1 MYHVINAFLSC
12 SISII
17 GVILFGRIVLNN
29 KIKISTAKFIL
40 LFLASAII
48 YTYDFL
54 FFAEVPKTITM
65 LLIDVLIYKI
75 LFYDSY
81 PKSIMLSVLY
91 IIVLIIS
98 DTLNLF
104 IYTKIFGISKNYF
117 YANMAG
123 NVLGNLTVLI
133 LFALITY
140 LLRKQIKKI
149 VDYKLETNIKI
160 IVFSILT
167 FLSLIIFIYMFS
179 NAFQKGNSIIEYL
192 IVITVLIVIL
202 IDLLIQTYNNNVL
215 SEKYDKILGF
225 MTTYEE
231 EVEKQ
236 RVLRHETKNE
246 FLNIKGQ
253 ILDKTPK
260 EKTIEYIDRILND
273 KSKIKYEEYAKF
285 QYLPPNGIK
294 GLCYLKVQEAQTK
307 GIIVGINISS
317 RITKSNVYKINMKEQ
332 RDFARIIGVFL
343 DNAIEASVESKDKQ
357 LGIEAY
363 TKDNEFQMIIS
374 NTYNNEVDKA
384 KIGQERFSTK
394 GNNRGHG
401 LLLVKNLV
409 KNNDIFEI
417 NTEVNDKLYIQYIK
431 IKKSI

>member
-1 MYHVINAFLSC
+1 MYHVINTMLCA
-12 SISII
+12 ITAII
-17 GVILFGRIVLNN
+17 GVILFGKIVLNRKEKN
-29 KIKISTAKFIL
+29 SAVKLIILLLISLVIYTYTYLKFNSTAKTIMIFLLDIVTYRTLFNSSYSKSTIL
-40 LFLASAII
+40 A
-48 YTYDFL
+48 
-54 FFAEVPKTITM
+54 
-65 LLIDVLIYKI
+65 
-75 LFYDSY
+75 
-81 PKSIMLSVLY
+81 VLY
-91 IIVLIIS
+91 IIVLIIP
-98 DTLNLF
+98 DAFVLLFLTKVLN
-104 IYTKIFGISKNYF
+104 ISKEF
-117 YANMAG
+117 YYNTFAG
-123 NVLGNLTVLI
+123 SVLGNLIVCVLFVI
-133 LFALITY
+133 ITY
-140 LLRKQIKKI
+140 ILRKPLRKVIN
-149 VDYKLETNIKI
+149 YKLENNIKI
-160 IVFSILT
+160 IIFSVLTFICLIMIFYSLISEYSSSDNVLIYILSMIVSASILLT
-167 FLSLIIFIYMFS
+167 
-179 NAFQKGNSIIEYL
+179 
-192 IVITVLIVIL
+192 
-202 IDLLIQTYNNNVL
+202 LLKQTYDNNVL

-236 RVLRHETKNE
+236 RVLRHETKND

-260 EKTIEYIDRILND
+260 EKIIEYIDSILND

-285 QYLPPNGIK
+285 KYLPPNGIK
-294 GLCYLKVQEAQTK
+294 GLCYLKAQEAQNK
-307 GIIVGINISS
+307 GIIVGINISTK
-317 RITKSNVYKINMKEQ
+317 ITKSNIYKINMKEQ

-343 DNAIEASVESKDKQ
+343 DNAIEASQESEDKQ

-363 TKDNEFQMIIS
+363 SKDEEFKMIIS
-374 NTYNNEVDKA
+374 NSYNNEIDKT